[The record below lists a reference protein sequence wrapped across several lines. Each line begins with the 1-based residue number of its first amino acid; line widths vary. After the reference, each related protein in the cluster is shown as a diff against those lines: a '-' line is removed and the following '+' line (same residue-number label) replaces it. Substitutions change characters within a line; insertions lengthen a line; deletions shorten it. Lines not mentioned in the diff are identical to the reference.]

1 MPEVILTFT
10 TVTDFRRLDQIAA
23 MMRALYAEDEAASPV
38 DQARFAENIKF
49 LVSHPW
55 RGSIILFGEGGSLC
69 GYALVVPY
77 WSNEFGGTL
86 LFIDELFVVP
96 EARRRGIGRSF
107 FKYLDEVRPFEAVA
121 LALEV
126 SPSNKDARRLY
137 ESLGFYPRRHSIL
150 TRVLLE
156 PS

>member
-1 MPEVILTFT
+1 MPTDFT
-10 TVTDFRRLDQIAA
+10 TMTDLRRLEEIVS

-38 DQARFAENIKF
+38 DQSRFAANIEF
-49 LVSHPW
+49 LVSHPS
-55 RGSIILFGEGGSLC
+55 RGCIILFGEGGSLC
-69 GYALVVPY
+69 GYALLVPY

-86 LFIDELFVVP
+86 LFVDELFVVP

-126 SPSNKDARRLY
+126 SPGNKDAHRLY
-137 ESLGFYPRRHSIL
+137 ESLGFRPRGNSTL
-150 TRVLLE
+150 TRIL
-156 PS
+156 